1 FFFDL
6 WTGCIAACPLK
17 TYLLEAMMVYF
28 WKKDGQVYR
37 HAAKTKAAAMK
48 AAKLMDGLS
57 GQPEAEAT
65 DAEFE
70 AGGCLARL
78 VGGNIVIGKTDGE
91 KQSEQNAG
99 RLRVLKRQLADT
111 DYIAVK
117 IAEGAATAQEYAA
130 KIAERQAWRTEIG
143 LLEKALQTA

>member
-1 FFFDL
+1 
-6 WTGCIAACPLK
+6 
-17 TYLLEAMMVYF
+17 MVYF
-28 WKKDGQVYR
+28 WKKNGQVYH
-37 HAAKTKAAAMK
+37 HAAENKAAAMK

-65 DAEFE
+65 DGEFE

-78 VGGNIVIGKTDGE
+78 VGGSIVIGKTGDE

-130 KIAERQAWRTEIG
+130 KIAERQA
-143 LLEKALQTA
+143 